1 MRACFVTLLFALT
14 FFSAFGGR
22 SAQAESTDARL
33 ARIETKLDDM
43 DKKMSALL
51 EGQKQNE
58 EEHTQMRYWIK
69 RA

>member
-1 MRACFVTLLFALT
+1 MMTRFFLASLALV
-14 FFSAFGGR
+14 FFIATGAGNAR
-22 SAQAESTDARL
+22 AESTDARL
-33 ARIETKLDDM
+33 TQIETKLDEM
-43 DKKMSALL
+43 TKKLDALL

>member
-1 MRACFVTLLFALT
+1 VTIRLFLALLGLT
-14 FFSAFGGR
+14 FLAAVGAGNAR
-22 SAQAESTDARL
+22 AESTDARL

-43 DKKMSALL
+43 DKKLGALL